1 MMGKHFN
8 MKSVDREIFS
18 EIFFSLYFPTSK
30 HEPNLTKSINMNLYL
45 N

>member
-18 EIFFSLYFPTSK
+18 EIFFHFVSQQAS
-30 HEPNLTKSINMNLYL
+30 MNQI
-45 N
+45 